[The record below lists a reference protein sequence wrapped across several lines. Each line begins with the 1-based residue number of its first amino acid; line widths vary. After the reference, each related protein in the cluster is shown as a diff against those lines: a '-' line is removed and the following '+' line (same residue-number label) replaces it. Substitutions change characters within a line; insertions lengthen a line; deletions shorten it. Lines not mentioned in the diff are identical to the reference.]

1 MLRYAAQSIRR
12 FRVPGLPTAG
22 PPEYALLVLIRRIL
36 VLALLL
42 TGLGAWALSADIVPL
57 GFDAQAFKDQF
68 NASSDKGRLV
78 LILSPT

>member
-1 MLRYAAQSIRR
+1 M
-12 FRVPGLPTAG
+12 
-22 PPEYALLVLIRRIL
+22 

-42 TGLGAWALSADIVPL
+42 TGLGAWALSADVVPL

>member
-1 MLRYAAQSIRR
+1 MLRYAARSIHR

-22 PPEYALLVLIRRIL
+22 PPEYAFLVLIRRIL

-42 TGLGAWALSADIVPL
+42 TGLGAWALSADVVPL